1 VTPKPARPGRPPIKA
16 REEVVPLAVC
26 EWGPEGARK
35 FDGNVGAMVI
45 VDILSFST
53 CIDIAV
59 SRGAIVYPFGFHD
72 EAAAI
77 EAARV
82 LGAEVAGPRS
92 SMQHRFSL
100 SPASLALIPPDTK
113 LVLPSPN
120 GSAISAAA
128 RSVPVLTGCLRNARA
143 VAKAAID
150 VAAGRSIAVIPAGE
164 RWPDGKLR
172 PAIED
177 LIGAGAILDEL
188 ELPCS
193 PEADVALQAYR
204 SARPHLSSMLRDC
217 ESGRELRD
225 RGFPEDVE
233 VAIKLNVSAAAP
245 ILVDGAYI
253 ARRP

>member
-1 VTPKPARPGRPPIKA
+1 MSS
-16 REEVVPLAVC
+16 AVC

-53 CIDIAV
+53 SIDIAV
-59 SRGAIVYPFGFHD
+59 SRGAIVYPFHFRD
-72 EAAAI
+72 PSAATKEAH
-77 EAARV
+77 R
-82 LGAEVAGPRS
+82 LGAEIAGPRGS
-92 SMQHRFSL
+92 ASHRYSL
-100 SPASLALIPPDTK
+100 SPVSLASIAPDTK

-128 RSVPVLTGCLRNARA
+128 RSAPVLTGCLRNARA
-143 VAKAAID
+143 VATAAID
-150 VAAGRSIAVIPAGE
+150 VAAGRSIAVIPAAE
-164 RWPDGKLR
+164 RWPDGGLR

-188 ELPCS
+188 GLPCS
-193 PEADVALQAYR
+193 AEADVARHAYR

-225 RGFPEDVE
+225 RGFSEDVE
-233 VAIKLNVSAAAP
+233 VAIKLNVSTIAP